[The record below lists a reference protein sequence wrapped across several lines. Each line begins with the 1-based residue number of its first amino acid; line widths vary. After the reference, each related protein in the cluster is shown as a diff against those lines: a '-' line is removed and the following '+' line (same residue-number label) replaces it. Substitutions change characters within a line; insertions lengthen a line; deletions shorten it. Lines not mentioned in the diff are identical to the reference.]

1 MENKDTLILEI
12 QKIIDLMA
20 SNQKEQANQKLVEV
34 SHVLD
39 DIMDATENDEE
50 LVEFHKYQILLNQ
63 GKQKLEKE
71 MDIILL
77 IKDLR

>member
-1 MENKDTLILEI
+1 MENKDTLLLEI

-50 LVEFHKYQILLNQ
+50 LVEFHKYQILLNHLNVKIN
-63 GKQKLEKE
+63 G
-71 MDIILL
+71 
-77 IKDLR
+77 

>member
-1 MENKDTLILEI
+1 MIMKNKDLLILEI

-39 DIMDATENDEE
+39 DIIDATENDEE
-50 LVEFHKYQILLNQ
+50 LVEFHKYQILLNHLNVKIN
-63 GKQKLEKE
+63 G
-71 MDIILL
+71 
-77 IKDLR
+77 